1 MFLSPLIR
9 TARAVGLFFSLHPTK
24 ARWPAAVLA
33 SLVSRSG
40 EQPSHQL
47 HLPPLF
53 PIACTQVVSR
63 QLLPPISAAPWRPRT
78 PASEAS
84 VGRCGGQGNAY
95 TIGLLPLHE
104 AAALLLQEQ
113 DRIHLA
119 FDLFD
124 EMPDRVNK
132 PIGELP
138 APILLSLCKPAFE
151 PK

>member
-1 MFLSPLIR
+1 MPLSPLIR
-9 TARAVGLFFSLHPTK
+9 TARAVRLFLSLHPTK
-24 ARWPAAVLA
+24 ARWPDAVSASLA
-33 SLVSRSG
+33 SRSD

-53 PIACTQVVSR
+53 PIACTQVVNK

-84 VGRCGGQGNAY
+84 AGRCGGQGDAY
-95 TIGLLPLHE
+95 TIGLLPLHR

-113 DRIHLA
+113 ARIHLA

-124 EMPDRVNK
+124 EVPDRVNK

-138 APILLSLCKPAFE
+138 APILLSFG
-151 PK
+151 